1 VSAEPGASRA
11 AITLGML
18 SDAASSAI
26 PPAAATDAGLQRIGR
41 SAVVALYDELAL
53 APKPGLVSF
62 ADSGSHS
69 DMDAQTF
76 FRSLFALR
84 HFFARV
90 AVLGAGGAAFAELE
104 AAGIAAE
111 SRMLKATGG
120 VNCHRGA
127 IFSLGL
133 LCAAA
138 GFQVGRNKP
147 LTATAI
153 RQTLVEQW
161 GAALVARQL
170 VTNSMSHG
178 ASAARRFGLRGAAS
192 EAALGFPV
200 LFEHTLPALRAAS
213 GAGLPPRLA
222 RIDALFHTIAVLADT
237 NLAHRAALAGLRH
250 AQQAAG
256 DFLRA
261 GGAAEHDGLARA
273 QAIHRDFVARR
284 LSPGGSADLL
294 AAACWLQRVGGES

>member
-1 VSAEPGASRA
+1 VSTELGTGRRTDVIAEQDRDA
-11 AITLGML
+11 L
-18 SDAASSAI
+18 AAS
-26 PPAAATDAGLQRIGR
+26 AATVTEAELQRIGR

-84 HFFARV
+84 HFFARI
-90 AVLGAGGAAFAELE
+90 AVLGADGAAFAELE
-104 AAGIAAE
+104 TAGIAAE
-111 SRMLKATGG
+111 ARMLQATGG

-138 GFQVGRNKP
+138 GFLVGRLQP

-153 RQTLVEQW
+153 RSALVEQW
-161 GAALVARQL
+161 GEALVERQDL
-170 VTNSMSHG
+170 TTSTSHG
-178 ASAARRFGLRGAAS
+178 ARAARRFGLRGAAS

-200 LFEHTLPALRAAS
+200 LFEFTLPALQAGLR
-213 GAGLPPRLA
+213 AGLPPRLA
-222 RIDALFHTIAVLADT
+222 RIDALFHTIAELADT
-237 NLAHRAALAGLRH
+237 NLAHRAGLAGLHH
-250 AQQAAG
+250 AQQAAS
-256 DFLRA
+256 DFLRH
-261 GGAAEHDGLARA
+261 GGAGQSDGLARA
-273 QAIHRDFVARR
+273 QAIHRDFVALR

>member
-1 VSAEPGASRA
+1 MSTEPGHGRA
-11 AITLGML
+11 AVKPGDGSIIG
-18 SDAASSAI
+18 SAAS
-26 PPAAATDAGLQRIGR
+26 ATDAELQGLGR

-111 SRMLKATGG
+111 ARMLKATGG

-138 GFQVGRNKP
+138 GFLVGRQLP
-147 LTATAI
+147 LTAAAI
-153 RQTLVEQW
+153 RRALVEQW
-161 GAALVARQL
+161 GDALVARQSATPAAL
-170 VTNSMSHG
+170 ISHG
-178 ASAARRFGLRGAAS
+178 ADAAQRFGLRGAAS
-192 EAALGFPV
+192 EAAQGFPV
-200 LFEHTLPALRAAS
+200 LFERTLPALEVGLR
-213 GAGLPPRLA
+213 AGLSPHLA
-222 RIDALFHTIAVLADT
+222 RIDALFHTIAELADT
-237 NLAHRAALAGLRH
+237 NLAHRAGLAGLHH
-250 AQQAAG
+250 AQRAAS
-256 DFLRA
+256 DFLSA
-261 GGAAEHDGLARA
+261 GGASHRDGLARA

-294 AAACWLQRVGGES
+294 AAACWLQRVGGDS